1 MSHLKD
7 EVYLKRRVLN
17 LQWAGLE
24 LWQAWLRVQHRSWVS
39 FQLPLR
45 PATLKTVD
53 DRGSWVL
60 GIRANTE
67 VRIYEHHTHM
77 FKKPKAVKLCAKQGF
92 DTWPFPAKR
101 AVDIGA
107 ITIGWLGFM
116 TISSLIICRI
126 WLTQSGSFSRPEDVA
141 ILSSYFCSTNR
152 PLLYVLRCREYR
164 EAKSMKSWNAYALK

>member
-1 MSHLKD
+1 MNRQPYTRYRWSRPWIRRVNWSLKWGWWKVHYAEPEPMSHLKD

-60 GIRANTE
+60 GIRANIE
-67 VRIYEHHTHM
+67 VRIYEHHIHM
-77 FKKPKAVKLCAKQGF
+77 FKNQKPLNCAPNRGL
-92 DTWPFPAKR
+92 
-101 AVDIGA
+101 I
-107 ITIGWLGFM
+107 LGHFQPKE
-116 TISSLIICRI
+116 R
-126 WLTQSGSFSRPEDVA
+126 
-141 ILSSYFCSTNR
+141 ST
-152 PLLYVLRCREYR
+152 
-164 EAKSMKSWNAYALK
+164 

>member
-1 MSHLKD
+1 MGRPWIMTGMIKGAASKLSQFSTTLTPCD
-7 EVYLKRRVLN
+7 LEYGRRQRFVGAGNSGKYRSSN
-17 LQWAGLE
+17 LWTPYPY
-24 LWQAWLRVQHRSWVS
+24 VQ
-39 FQLPLR
+39 
-45 PATLKTVD
+45 
-53 DRGSWVL
+53 
-60 GIRANTE
+60 
-67 VRIYEHHTHM
+67 
-77 FKKPKAVKLCAKQGF
+77 KPKAVKLCAKQGF